1 MRQYLRQGSE
11 GDIGSGYQIYVGI
24 YFKKKKI
31 YIYIYI
37 YIIYLFIYVGMVA
50 WQIANLGVDNKI

>member
-24 YFKKKKI
+24 YFKKKKK

-37 YIIYLFIYVGMVA
+37 
-50 WQIANLGVDNKI
+50 

>member
-37 YIIYLFIYVGMVA
+37 YNLFIYLCGHGSL
-50 WQIANLGVDNKI
+50 ANCQLGG